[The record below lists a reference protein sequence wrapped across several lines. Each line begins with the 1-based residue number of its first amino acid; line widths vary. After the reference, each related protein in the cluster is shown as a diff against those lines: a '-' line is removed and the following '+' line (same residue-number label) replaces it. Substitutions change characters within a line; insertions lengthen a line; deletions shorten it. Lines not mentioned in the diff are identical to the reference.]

1 MYKIILLSHTIT
13 AFISIILFFGRG
25 MLLFKSKINKF
36 KYTTYFNDTIL
47 ALSGIYLW
55 QITSSFENL
64 NSWLT
69 IKIYLIIL
77 YVGLG
82 IFSFRSSNLI
92 LRIVAWVSALLIG
105 CYIIFIAFNKHFWLS
120 TI

>member
-1 MYKIILLSHTIT
+1 
-13 AFISIILFFGRG
+13 

-105 CYIIFIAFNKHFWLS
+105 CYIIFIALNKHFWLS